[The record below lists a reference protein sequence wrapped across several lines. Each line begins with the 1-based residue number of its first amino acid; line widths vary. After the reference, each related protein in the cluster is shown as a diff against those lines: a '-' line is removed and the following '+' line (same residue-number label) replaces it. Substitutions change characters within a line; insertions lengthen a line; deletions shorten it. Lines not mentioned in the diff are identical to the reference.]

1 MVDKSPKIG
10 AAGKRGETVRSDCFV
25 EVKLRKSGGVNLKLE
40 SKVAVLYGDSIQRLV
55 FEMCEHFGIKHT
67 NIFLEDKG
75 ALPFTIAARF
85 ETALKRARPEL
96 EAEFLLPMNE
106 KKVSPASKDRL
117 RRSRLYLPGDE
128 PKFFANAGLHKP
140 DGIILD
146 LEDSVAPSEKDAARM
161 LVRNALRS
169 IDFHGA
175 ERMVRINQNQVGLED
190 LRYIVPHHV
199 EVILIPKCESAQQV
213 IAVENEITKLR
224 RQYGVANE
232 IYLLPIIESAL
243 GVIKAYEIAS
253 ASMQNCGLAI
263 GLEDYTADLGVERTR
278 DGDESRFARSMIVN
292 AARAAGIQALDSVFS
307 EVNDLDGLR
316 AGVIEA
322 RSLGF
327 EGKGCIH
334 PRQIQII
341 HAGFAPTPD
350 EISKAMRV
358 VSAFEDA
365 QNRGIGVVALDSKMI
380 DAPVVKRAQKTV
392 ELALLY
398 RGKNVAPRSRGRQDV
413 CATHLSDYKKF

>member
-1 MVDKSPKIG
+1 MINPSHKIG

-25 EVKLRKSGGVNLKLE
+25 EISFKKSGGINLKLE
-40 SKVAVLYGDSIQRLV
+40 SKVGVLYGDSIQRLV
-55 FEMCEHFGIKHT
+55 FEMCERFGLKHA

-85 ETALKRARPEL
+85 ETALKRAQPEL
-96 EAEFLLPMNE
+96 EAEFLLPING
-106 KKVSPASKDRL
+106 KKKSPTSKDRL

-128 PKFFANAGLHKP
+128 PKFFVNAGLHKP

-146 LEDSVAPSEKDAARM
+146 LEDSVAPSEKDAARV
-161 LVRNALRS
+161 LVRNALRC
-169 IDFHGA
+169 IDFYGA
-175 ERMVRINQNQVGLED
+175 ERMVRINQNQAGLKD

-199 EVILIPKCESAQQV
+199 DVILIPKCESAQQV
-213 IAVENEITKLR
+213 IAVENEVAKLR
-224 RQYGVANE
+224 RQFDVANE
-232 IYLLPIIESAL
+232 IYFLPIIESAL

-253 ASMQNCGLAI
+253 ASLQNCGLAI

-278 DGDESRFARSMIVN
+278 EGEASRFGRSIIVN
-292 AARAAGIQALDSVFS
+292 AAKAAGIQALDSVFS
-307 EVNDLDGLR
+307 GVNDLDGLR

-322 RSLGF
+322 KSLGF

-341 HAGFAPTPD
+341 HAGFAPTQD

-358 VSAFEDA
+358 VMAFEEA
-365 QNRGIGVVALDSKMI
+365 QNRGIGVVALDAKMI
-380 DAPVVKRAQKTV
+380 DAPVVKRAQRTIK
-392 ELALLY
+392 LARLHQLIDT
-398 RGKNVAPRSRGRQDV
+398 N
-413 CATHLSDYKKF
+413 

>member
-1 MVDKSPKIG
+1 MINHSPQIG

-25 EVKLRKSGGVNLKLE
+25 EVALKKSGGIKLELE
-40 SKVAVLYGDSIQRLV
+40 SKVGVLYGDSIQRLV
-55 FEMCEHFGIKHT
+55 FEMCEHFGLKHA

-85 ETALKRARPEL
+85 EAALKRARPEL
-96 EAEFLLPMNE
+96 EMEFLLPIHA
-106 KKVSPASKDRL
+106 KKKLPTTKDRL

-128 PKFFANAGLHKP
+128 PKFFINAGLHKP

-146 LEDSVAPSEKDAARM
+146 LEDSVALSEKDAARL
-161 LVRNALRS
+161 LVRNALRC
-169 IDFHGA
+169 IDFYGA
-175 ERMVRINQNQVGLED
+175 ERMVRLNQNQAGLED

-199 EVILIPKCESAQQV
+199 DVILIPKCESPQQV
-213 IAVENEITKLR
+213 IAVENEVAKLR
-224 RQYGVANE
+224 RQFDVANE
-232 IYLLPIIESAL
+232 ICFLPIIESAL
-243 GVIKAYEIAS
+243 GVIKAYEIAT
-253 ASMQNCGLAI
+253 ASVQNCGLAI

-278 DGDESRFARSMIVN
+278 EGEESRCGRSMIVN
-292 AARAAGIQALDSVFS
+292 AAKAAGLQALDSVFS

-316 AGVIEA
+316 ASVIEA
-322 RSLGF
+322 KSLGF

-398 RGKNVAPRSRGRQDV
+398 PEKNVAQS
-413 CATHLSDYKKF
+413 S